1 MPQDGD
7 IPAVTTMSNAAMTHI
22 PADQAR
28 RSETPNAVMTTLA
41 SPTQGGAGLALW
53 RVEMAPGATGPEH
66 LFDVEQIW
74 TVLDGSAVA
83 VVDGAPHPLAP
94 GDTLILRGG
103 QVRRIQAD
111 PEAGFIAVVAAAPGA
126 RALLTDGADRGVP
139 PWIA

>member
-1 MPQDGD
+1 
-7 IPAVTTMSNAAMTHI
+7 MTHI

-74 TVLDGSAVA
+74 TVLDGAAVA
-83 VVDGAPHPLAP
+83 VVDGAPQPLAP

-111 PEAGFIAVVAAAPGA
+111 PETGFTAVVASAPGA
-126 RALLTDGADRGVP
+126 RALLTDGTDRGVP